1 MKTFSNLPPTPYPS
15 NNSADGV
22 VRTFDNFYSV
32 PVELNANAFNAV
44 TGFFEN
50 KGFDPTTSQSIALV
64 IMKQAQNDRF
74 DPMVVLDSFKNFDAS
89 QLSTL
94 ATQILNYNRSK
105 TSYLGVVNDL
115 VSNPYVQRTVI
126 A

>member
-1 MKTFSNLPPTPYPS
+1 MNTFSNLPPPPQPS
-15 NNSADGV
+15 KNSSDGV
-22 VRTFDNFYSV
+22 VRTFDNFYSA
-32 PVELNANAFNAV
+32 PVELSANAFNAV
-44 TGFFEN
+44 SGFFEN
-50 KGFDPTTSQSIALV
+50 KGFDLLTSQSIAVV
-64 IMKQAQNDRF
+64 IMKQAQQDQF
-74 DPMVVLDSFKNFDAS
+74 DPMVILDSFKNFDAT

>member
-1 MKTFSNLPPTPYPS
+1 MQTFSNLPQTSLPGK
-15 NNSADGV
+15 NSVDGV
-22 VRTFDNFYSV
+22 VQTFNNFYSM
-32 PVELNANAFNAV
+32 PIQLSADAFNAM

-50 KGFDPTTSQSIALV
+50 KGFDPSTSQSLALV
-64 IMKQAQNDRF
+64 IMKQAQQDKF
-74 DPMVVLDSFKNFDAS
+74 DPMTVLDSFKSFDAT

-105 TSYLGVVNDL
+105 TSYLGLVNSL
-115 VSNPYVQRTVI
+115 VSYPLVSRNII